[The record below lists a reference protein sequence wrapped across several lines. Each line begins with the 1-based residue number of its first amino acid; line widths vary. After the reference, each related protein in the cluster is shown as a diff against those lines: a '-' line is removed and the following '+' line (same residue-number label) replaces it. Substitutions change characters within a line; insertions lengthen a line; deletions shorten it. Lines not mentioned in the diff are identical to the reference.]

1 MTREKLNTA
10 QFNSSV
16 ANKSNSL
23 FSGSGYPTNQQKSSG
38 SGILGHASI
47 GGLGTT
53 GSNTTANTNSYIGGN
68 HTNNKSGM

>member
-1 MTREKLNTA
+1 MAREKMNNA

-23 FSGSGYPTNQQKSSG
+23 FSGSGYPTIQQKSSG
-38 SGILGHASI
+38 GGAIGHASI

-53 GSNTTANTNSYIGGN
+53 GLTFGAANTTAATNSYLGVN
-68 HTNNKSGM
+68 

>member
-23 FSGSGYPTNQQKSSG
+23 FSAGGQGQKFS
-38 SGILGHASI
+38 

-53 GSNTTANTNSYIGGN
+53 GLTFGAANTTANTNSYIGGN
-68 HTNNKSGM
+68 HT